1 MNEAKINRLVQKIRK
16 QREKICDMRREGED
30 SELIHEELMFLKELT
45 DKSREKSGLEPVDHQ
60 FMSTLLTLEEASEN
74 MEWKAYLG
82 STAFPA
88 FKAERKE
95 GDGDFEVV
103 PDEQRA
109 RKNMDEMLKLKRKAE
124 SSRTDK
130 ITQHAL
136 RGDYL

>member
-1 MNEAKINRLVQKIRK
+1 MNEAKTNRLVQKIRK

-74 MEWKAYLG
+74 MEG
-82 STAFPA
+82 AFPA

-109 RKNMDEMLKLKRKAE
+109 RKNVDEMLKLKRKAE